1 MHDNSEKDST
11 SSPYLNLGAMSL
23 AAISVYTPP
32 LEGHTESLY
41 SLSYECHSTHA
52 STKMTESTVTRE
64 EIDAKIAVSTAE
76 LQGSVNTTNALTLG
90 INTRLGTVE
99 TDLRELI
106 SKVDSNF
113 IITWS
118 GIIVSVLGL
127 ARLMAAG
134 FGWIPASTP
143 PR

>member
-1 MHDNSEKDST
+1 
-11 SSPYLNLGAMSL
+11 
-23 AAISVYTPP
+23 
-32 LEGHTESLY
+32 
-41 SLSYECHSTHA
+41 
-52 STKMTESTVTRE
+52 MTESTVTRE